1 MVSID
6 QKIANLLADVL
17 PSRQAYLVDGPKAII
32 YFSMFTFF
40 FTQLSL
46 EFDFSTEEELT
57 SVTCTEND
65 YRYRTADGT
74 CNNKDLPK
82 MGAAGMRF
90 GRNVRATWEA
100 ETPPSSYL
108 WEPRPEVASSA
119 FLASRWGRRVEI
131 PGLNLF
137 FSAWIQFQTHD
148 WFAHSKDTDAA
159 PYYLRTQRGRK
170 FPLYPTKRDADG
182 YMRSETTHWWDLSQV
197 YGSDLQ
203 TQLRLRSLVD
213 GKMAMDGE
221 FLPKS
226 NTTGQL
232 DGGFTDNLWSG
243 LELMHTLYVKEHNY
257 ICDQLKQRNPD
268 FDDEALFQTARLVNT
283 LQNSQIHTREWT
295 QILLQHSTLRGGGR
309 SNNSDALAMWR
320 MYQDTLSEPEPDT
333 DPAVAGPRFSHTE
346 DFVAVYKM
354 HALLPDDI
362 TVDGETKSLLKHS
375 FASGRSLVEGYGIE
389 NMITGFAKAPT
400 CKLTTNNY
408 PKSLS
413 NLVMGD
419 DVLDMGAIDI
429 FRDRERGMP
438 RYNEFRQKL
447 GLTEITKF
455 EDITTDAAVLRRL
468 RRVYK
473 CVDDVDLQ
481 VGLMAEE
488 TRPSGFAIAETTYTL
503 FLRQTRRRTRMD
515 RFLTTSR
522 NAETYTEWGLSYALS
537 SNFKRLFEN
546 NYPNIVSEFPTGS
559 NIFENSAFLRK
570 Q

>member
-1 MVSID
+1 
-6 QKIANLLADVL
+6 
-17 PSRQAYLVDGPKAII
+17 
-32 YFSMFTFF
+32 
-40 FTQLSL
+40 
-46 EFDFSTEEELT
+46 
-57 SVTCTEND
+57 
-65 YRYRTADGT
+65 
-74 CNNKDLPK
+74 

-90 GRNVRATWEA
+90 GRNVRATWET

-119 FLASRWGRRVEI
+119 FLTSSWGRRVEI

-148 WFAHSKDTDAA
+148 WFAHSKDTDAT

-226 NTTGQL
+226 NSTGQL

-257 ICDQLKQRNPD
+257 ICDQLKTRNPD

-309 SNNSDALAMWR
+309 ANNSDALAMWR

-447 GLTEITKF
+447 GLTAIEKF
-455 EDITTDAAVLRRL
+455 EDITTDARVLRKL

-503 FLRQTRRRTRMD
+503 FLKQTRRRTRMD